1 MNSSPRP
8 TVADIHEITSSLP
21 GAVLGGGSSDNPI
34 YTVRGKTFIFFRN
47 PRPDAVD
54 PENGERYTD
63 VIMFHV
69 ESEADKQ
76 ALVEDE
82 TSPFFTTPHFNG
94 YRAVLIRASR
104 LAELDRIELAEVI
117 AGAWLARAPK
127 RLAAQ
132 WLTDNPNWPAP
143 S

>member
-1 MNSSPRP
+1 MAS
-8 TVADIHEITSSLP
+8 VLP
-21 GAVLGGGSSDNPI
+21 GAVREAGSGDNPI
-34 YTVRGKTFIFFRN
+34 YAVRGKTFIFFRN

-54 PENGERYTD
+54 PETGERYTD

-104 LAELDRIELAEVI
+104 LDELDRVELAEI
-117 AGAWLARAPK
+117 FAGAWLARAPK
-127 RLAAQ
+127 RLAAE
-132 WLTDNPNWPAP
+132 WLTEVPNWRA
-143 S
+143 SS